1 MSYFQFYF
9 FFFSSR
15 RRHTRYIGDWSSDVC
30 SSDLGIGFANQL
42 HVAVLDSVVHHLDVM
57 TGAVRAH
64 VSTARFAIHLGG
76 NLAENFLDN
85 FPGLAWAAGHQR
97 CTFERAFFPAGNA
110 AANKMNPASFEISA
124 AALRVAE

>member
-76 NLAENFLDN
+76 NLAENF
-85 FPGLAWAAGHQR
+85 R
-97 CTFERAFFPAGNA
+97 SEER
-110 AANKMNPASFEISA
+110 
-124 AALRVAE
+124 RVGKECRYRWSPNHSKKKKT